1 MSFHWW
7 FPVVLRTDVTEPCT
21 SGPVTSPVTPPTHSW
36 EVPSRSSW
44 MMPSP
49 SWHFSSW
56 CSPLPTGLHICS
68 LVALLLLQNTSPQ
81 VLVFCLVCSLL
92 YPQLHEQHSLSRTG
106 FSEDLLSEL
115 AAGTCFWPAPPNRK
129 HCTSRGVPN
138 TAAGLL
144 DASAL
149 LVLSPMHQWQRTLN
163 LEIHVP
169 TLLGEFIHS
178 W

>member
-1 MSFHWW
+1 MYLEQMSQNRARADLSPLQSQLPHTAEKSLL
-7 FPVVLRTDVTEPCT
+7 PLRGCLHLPGTAPC
-21 SGPVTSPVTPPTHSW
+21 SLLF
-36 EVPSRSSW
+36 
-44 MMPSP
+44 
-49 SWHFSSW
+49 HFSSW
-56 CSPLPTGLHICS
+56 YSSLPTGLHICS
-68 LVALLLLQNTSPQ
+68 RVAFLLLQNTSPQ
-81 VLVFCLVCSLL
+81 VLAFCSVCSLL

-115 AAGTCFWPAPPNRK
+115 AAGTCFSPAPPNRK

-169 TLLGEFIHS
+169 TLLREFIHS
-178 W
+178 